1 MLAGALVPLPSLV
14 DVMTGSTPGDAEL
27 ALPAWYVVFAPV
39 SNTLDALTFLSLE
52 RARWGLAVW
61 ALAWGVWGWRRARAR
76 SLRLRVGRA
85 LVGPI
90 VLVTLAGATLL
101 LPRPAAR
108 LVVADSSLTVIDYHA
123 HTAASHDGRAGWTPE
138 RLARW
143 HAGQGFE
150 ASYVTD
156 HNLVF
161 NGPTN
166 LLPPTVTLLPGV
178 EWSVHR
184 QHVLALGPVRP
195 IDRTAYSGSAERMLG
210 IFRALDQQGALGIA
224 SIPEY
229 WRNYR
234 DELGAFV
241 AAGVDGF
248 EIVNCAPKAIGF
260 PAPERRRVIELATR
274 RDLLLVG
281 GSDNHGWGAA
291 TCIWNLAVPGAQGVR
306 ANRILARPL
315 ALLQGESPGWTAP
328 VTQPWFLFRSLGWS
342 ERASWL
348 TWLAIYLLYMAV
360 PRREGQPA
368 GFGILARS
376 LFARRRPV
384 PPTAA

>member
-1 MLAGALVPLPSLV
+1 MLAGAVYPLPPLV
-14 DVMTGSTPGDAEL
+14 DVMTGATPGDAEL
-27 ALPAWYVVFAPV
+27 ALPAWYVVVAPF

-61 ALAWGVWGWRRARAR
+61 ALALALWGWRRARVG
-76 SLRLRVGRA
+76 SLRLRVGRV

-90 VLVTLAGATLL
+90 LIVALAGATLV

-108 LVVADSSLTVIDYHA
+108 LVVADSSLTVVDYHA
-123 HTAASHDGRAGWTPE
+123 HTAASHDGRAGWTSE

-143 HAGQGFE
+143 HARQGFE

-156 HNLVF
+156 HNVVF
-161 NGPTN
+161 DGTSS
-166 LLPPTVTLLPGV
+166 TATAIVLLPGV

-184 QHVLALGPVRP
+184 QHVLALGSVRP
-195 IDRTAYSGSAERMLG
+195 LDRTAFSGSAERMLG
-210 IFRALDQQGALGIA
+210 IFHALDQQGALGIA

-234 DELGAFV
+234 DELNAFV
-241 AAGVDGF
+241 AAGVNGF
-248 EIVNCAPKAIGF
+248 EVVNCAPKAIGF
-260 PAPERRRVIELATR
+260 PAPERRRVLALAAR
-274 RDLLLVG
+274 HDVLVVG

-291 TCIWNLAVPGAQGVR
+291 TCVWNLAVPGAQGVR

-315 ALLQGESPGWTAP
+315 ALLQGEWLGWTAP
-328 VTQPWFLFRSLGWS
+328 VTQPWFLFRGLSWS

-360 PRREGQPA
+360 PRRQGQPA
-368 GFGILARS
+368 GVGILARS
-376 LFARRRPV
+376 IFARRRQEPPV
-384 PPTAA
+384 ATT